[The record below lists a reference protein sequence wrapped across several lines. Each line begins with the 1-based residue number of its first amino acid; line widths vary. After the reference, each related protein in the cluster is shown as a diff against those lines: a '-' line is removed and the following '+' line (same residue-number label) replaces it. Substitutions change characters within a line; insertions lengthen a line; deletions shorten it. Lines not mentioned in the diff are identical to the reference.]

1 MQIPLTIYFN
11 TSDLVFRLKKN
22 TRFQRLCCPPALLV
36 LTGNKADIAN
46 ERDTESVGNSVRY
59 SPIVGIEAAELSQ
72 RWRTS
77 SGNPRQRAIH
87 PVSVKAVYV
96 CTAYFNDG
104 VQQ

>member
-1 MQIPLTIYFN
+1 MFSMQIPLTIYFN
-11 TSDLVFRLKKN
+11 TSDLLFRLKKN

-36 LTGNKADIAN
+36 LTGSKADIAN

-59 SPIVGIEAAELSQ
+59 RPIVGLEAAELSQ

-77 SGNPRQRAIH
+77 
-87 PVSVKAVYV
+87 SVKAVYV